1 MIKEIHSI
9 EDSLLRHNAH
19 SISMA
24 DQEMIQEKIGEA
36 LGFEM
41 AAQKAVEELDSRGLL
56 EAEHLKKLSKMKQEA
71 GKQEEEMQSLV
82 EDLVESEGFEKETI
96 EDKAEETAEKA
107 SKIMETYLGEKPD
120 TQEALEFLCLAEG
133 GEVTHYEVL
142 ASVAKDVKNKKFGT
156 QVRAILKEEKR
167 HLNLCTKLA
176 KDNAA
181 SE

>member
-1 MIKEIHSI
+1 
-9 EDSLLRHNAH
+9 
-19 SISMA
+19 MA

-36 LGFEM
+36 LGLEK

-56 EAEHLKKLSKMKQEA
+56 KPEQMKKLSKMREEASQQE
-71 GKQEEEMQSLV
+71 KEL
-82 EDLVESEGFEKETI
+82 EDLVEELEESDGFDDDTI
-96 EDKAEETAEKA
+96 EEKAEETAEKA
-107 SKIMETYLGEKPD
+107 SKIMETYLGKDPD

-156 QVRAILKEEKR
+156 KVRAILKEEKR
-167 HLNLCTKLA
+167 HLSLCTKMV